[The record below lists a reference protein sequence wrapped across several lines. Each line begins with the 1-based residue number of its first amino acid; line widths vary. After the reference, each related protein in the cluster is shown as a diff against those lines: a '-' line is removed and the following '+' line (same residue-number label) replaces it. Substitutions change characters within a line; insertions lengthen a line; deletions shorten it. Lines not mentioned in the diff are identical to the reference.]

1 MMFVGGEPRC
11 IGIACYNVYSSKLL
25 LRFSVLGSILFS
37 NSVGELVR
45 FRIDVSCVLA
55 YDCDE
60 KVEFEADFGD
70 GLRGG
75 KS

>member
-1 MMFVGGEPRC
+1 MLVMRSMMFVGGEPRC
-11 IGIACYNVYSSKLL
+11 ISIASYNVYSSKLL

-55 YDCDE
+55 YDCDDE
-60 KVEFEADFGD
+60 ET
-70 GLRGG
+70 
-75 KS
+75 